1 MKSFKADILSIS
13 PFDKEL
19 TLKTSPWQI
28 YVINSVDNSKIPSYW
43 INWSNLKS
51 HHNLLVLSVYLPQMK
66 VLLFCTGHKSQVHDV
81 SCTICTCVMIEL
93 SSLDSLTHSVMSWLP
108 ASCISGRG
116 PMTPLPPSLSL
127 SMMAQKQINQTCLNP
142 LHPIISMYI
151 LHTVLCT
158 FPKVLTR
165 RISFNNLW
173 LVIISFILVTLMFD
187 SGVIL

>member
-1 MKSFKADILSIS
+1 MLSTQLTILKYLVTEWTGPIS
-13 PFDKEL
+13 NHVI
-19 TLKTSPWQI
+19 I
-28 YVINSVDNSKIPSYW
+28 YKYLQFIYHKWKFYCFVLDTIHKFMMSVA
-43 INWSNLKS
+43 WS
-51 HHNLLVLSVYLPQMK
+51 VL
-66 VLLFCTGHKSQVHDV
+66 
-81 SCTICTCVMIEL
+81 VMIEL
-93 SSLDSLTHSVMSWLP
+93 LSLDSLTHSVMSWLP

-127 SMMAQKQINQTCLNP
+127 SMMAQKQINQMCLNP
-142 LHPIISMYI
+142 LCPIISMYI

-158 FPKVLTR
+158 FPKVLTG

>member
-13 PFDKEL
+13 PFDKGL

-51 HHNLLVLSVYLPQMK
+51 RHNLLVLSVYLPQMK
-66 VLLFCTGHKSQVHDV
+66 VLLFCTDTIHKFMMSVARFV
-81 SCTICTCVMIEL
+81 LVMIEL
-93 SSLDSLTHSVMSWLP
+93 LSLDSLTHSVMSWLP
-108 ASCISGRG
+108 VSCISGRG

-127 SMMAQKQINQTCLNP
+127 SMMAQKQINQMCLNP
-142 LHPIISMYI
+142 LCPIISMYI
-151 LHTVLCT
+151 LQTVLCT
-158 FPKVLTR
+158 FPMVLIR

-173 LVIISFILVTLMFD
+173 LVIISFILVTLMVD